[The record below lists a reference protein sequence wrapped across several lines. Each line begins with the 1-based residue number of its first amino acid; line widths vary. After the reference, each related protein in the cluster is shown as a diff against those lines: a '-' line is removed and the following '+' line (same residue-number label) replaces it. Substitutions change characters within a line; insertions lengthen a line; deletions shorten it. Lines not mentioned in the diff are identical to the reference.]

1 MATFERWTVHDELD
15 DKYPGL
21 AAQDE
26 EAFEKLV
33 DEELARRAAEKNKPE
48 KLNLEDEFKENK
60 DIPKSEMIKESPAAE
75 KSLEV

>member
-1 MATFERWTVHDELD
+1 MATFERWTVHDELVD
-15 DKYPGL
+15 INPDIAKN
-21 AAQDE
+21 DE

-33 DEELARRAAEKNKPE
+33 DEELAKRAAEKNNPE

-60 DIPKSEMIKESPAAE
+60 DIPKSEIIKESPNAE